1 MLYKSLRSA
10 IYCGN
15 QLSWI
20 TQLVVRPLFCL
31 AICLCAA
38 TLQAAAFFPGYLSH
52 DSAYQ
57 WWQARTGEISSL
69 WPPGMLWLLGALDGT
84 GSGPSTVFLFNIAA
98 YWLAIAFI
106 ARQMKGWIG
115 TIVTLALLGLLP
127 ISLICLPHV
136 WIDVLMAVILMM
148 AAAIFFGQMQQ
159 ARINGY
165 WLFGATAL
173 LFCASIIRHNAIFAL
188 APLCIFVSYLALR
201 SKFSNRWV
209 AVVSGTVLFAVI
221 VLFYLFS
228 VSAAARKSAETWSV
242 TPIWDLQAISIRTGR
257 VLIPDNLHGPGLTV
271 EELRDA
277 FRPVDAAILY
287 AKNKTPFA
295 NPTEAFTPEQ
305 RESLR
310 RAWLDA
316 VIQYPEAYLSHRLYV
331 TQKLLGAKR
340 NHEQDGTSDL
350 PGFVSFR
357 DNPPAAIANP
367 KLHARARIAAEWLK
381 SSTLLA
387 PAWWLFGATSVVLTA
402 LWRSRRELRQA
413 HGFAL
418 ALIASAWFYLAPLFV
433 LSPNADLRYSLWPTI
448 ACVLGALVVMFAPRK
463 HQVR

>member
-1 MLYKSLRSA
+1 
-10 IYCGN
+10 
-15 QLSWI
+15 
-20 TQLVVRPLFCL
+20 
-31 AICLCAA
+31 
-38 TLQAAAFFPGYLSH
+38 
-52 DSAYQ
+52 
-57 WWQARTGEISSL
+57 
-69 WPPGMLWLLGALDGT
+69 MLWVLSALDGI
-84 GSGPSTVFLFNIAA
+84 GGGPPAVFLFNIAA

-106 ARQMKGWIG
+106 ARKMASWTG
-115 TIVTLALLGLLP
+115 TLVTLALLGLLP

-148 AAAIFFGQMQQ
+148 VAAILFTQMQH
-159 ARINGY
+159 ARVNGY
-165 WLFGATAL
+165 WLFGATVL
-173 LFCASIIRHNAIFAL
+173 LFFASIIRHNAIFAL
-188 APLCIFVSYLALR
+188 APLCVFVSYLALR
-201 SKFSNRWV
+201 SRFTSRWAMIV
-209 AVVSGTVLFAVI
+209 LGAVLFAII
-221 VLFYLFS
+221 VLFYVFS
-228 VSAAARKSAETWSV
+228 VRASAQKSAETWSV
-242 TPIWDLQAISIRTGR
+242 TPIWDLQAISIKTGR
-257 VLIPDNLHGPGLTV
+257 VLIPEPLHGPGLTV

-310 RAWLDA
+310 RAWVDA

-357 DNPPAAIANP
+357 DNPPVAIANP
-367 KLHARARIAAEWLK
+367 QLNAHAGVAAEWLK
-381 SSTLLA
+381 GSTLLA
-387 PAWWLFGATSVVLTA
+387 PAWWLFGATFVVLAA
-402 LWRSRRELRQA
+402 LRRNRRELHQA

-418 ALIASAWFYLAPLFV
+418 TLIASAWLYLTPLFV
-433 LSPNADLRYSLWPTI
+433 LSPNADLRYSLWPVI

-463 HQVR
+463 R